1 MTPDPWS
8 ASSIFKLVGDVA
20 ALVGNVFTITAS
32 AIAIYVFLTKRKEIA
47 AAFQL
52 LLNYSYRTTL
62 AELERKLERLN
73 EYNASELADLS
84 EIRNILHE
92 IAGQI
97 KGNSRLR
104 DVTPD
109 LAARIESLA
118 SGKQLTEPRKRSL
131 VSEVREVLKNLTVV
145 SLEQQIGE

>member
-1 MTPDPWS
+1 MASALRAVHSRTRHSGRMMTPDPWS
-8 ASSIFKLVGDVA
+8 PSSIFKLVGDIA
-20 ALVGNVFTITAS
+20 ALVGNLFTITAS

-73 EYNASELADLS
+73 EYNAAEPQDLP

-92 IAGQI
+92 IA
-97 KGNSRLR
+97 
-104 DVTPD
+104 
-109 LAARIESLA
+109 
-118 SGKQLTEPRKRSL
+118 
-131 VSEVREVLKNLTVV
+131 
-145 SLEQQIGE
+145 